1 MKHVRSVVEFA
12 AVVWHSGL
20 TKDNTEQIERV
31 QKAAFAIILGEN
43 YKNYENACS
52 VLSMMKLAERREKLT
67 FNFANKAVK
76 HPQHKQWF
84 APLEQTYNTRTPS
97 KPFKPAQAK
106 TQRLLN
112 SAIPHMT
119 NLLNTS

>member
-1 MKHVRSVVEFA
+1 MGLSRSTLLDIYMIHVRSVVEFA

-52 VLSMMKLAERREKLT
+52 VLSMHTWEMPPVNEGATLKCNFWLVLAL
-67 FNFANKAVK
+67 
-76 HPQHKQWF
+76 
-84 APLEQTYNTRTPS
+84 
-97 KPFKPAQAK
+97 
-106 TQRLLN
+106 
-112 SAIPHMT
+112 
-119 NLLNTS
+119 